1 MAITEECRAFLDSHF
16 KLDNYSGAKS
26 IPLSR
31 WPTLFEGPQSF
42 IADFNLLTVFEVPHS
57 FKDDFNLLHAT
68 QRRDELVRILQDPL
82 CKSVELEPG
91 PRDEA
96 ISELAMLDYFSIYKV
111 MDDRSQSPHFFETYF
126 GDYQVALPRSKFN
139 FEDQASW
146 PHANKYFCERLR
158 SSDWPDP
165 SLEATARG
173 TADGAA
179 RTVDL
184 NVDLTFPDDI
194 LIKSFKLWLESRRSD
209 AALIGNN
216 VKQKKK
222 FKDRDIATWNY
233 YRTLQYIHI
242 MCVQNF
248 FECELSSK
256 EFCEYLFRDR
266 IDRYHT
272 ARETEY
278 AKWAVDQRD
287 IMRTVIAHGD
297 MMMDLQNLL
306 ILDNTFED

>member
-16 KLDNYSGAKS
+16 KLDNYAGAES
-26 IPLSR
+26 IPLST
-31 WPTLFEGPQSF
+31 WPTL
-42 IADFNLLTVFEVPHS
+42 FEVPHS
-57 FKDDFNLLHAT
+57 FIGDFNLLTAT
-68 QRRDELVRILQDPL
+68 QRRDSLVRILQDPL

-91 PRDEA
+91 PLAEA

-126 GDYQVALPRSKFN
+126 NDYRVALPHSEFN

-158 SSDWPDP
+158 SSDWGDP
-165 SLEATARG
+165 ELEATARG
-173 TADGAA
+173 TVDAST
-179 RTVDL
+179 RSVDL

-194 LIKSFKLWLESRRSD
+194 LIKSFKLWLESRRIN

-216 VKQKKK
+216 VKKKKK
-222 FKDRDIATWNY
+222 FKGSDIVTWNY

-242 MCVQNF
+242 LCVQKV

-256 EFCEYLFRDR
+256 EFCEYLFRDK

-287 IMRTVIAHGD
+287 IMRTVKAHGD
-297 MMMDLQNLL
+297 MMMDFQNLL
-306 ILDNTFED
+306 ILENTYEDL

>member
-16 KLDNYSGAKS
+16 KLDNYAGAES
-26 IPLSR
+26 IPLST
-31 WPTLFEGPQSF
+31 WPTLFDVPHSF
-42 IADFNLLTVFEVPHS
+42 IDDFNLLT
-57 FKDDFNLLHAT
+57 AT
-68 QRRDELVRILQDPL
+68 QRGDSLVRILQDPL

-91 PRDEA
+91 PPNEA

-126 GDYQVALPRSKFN
+126 NNHRVALPQSEFN

-146 PHANKYFCERLR
+146 PRANKYFCERLK
-158 SSDWPDP
+158 SSEWGDP
-165 SLEATARG
+165 SLKATERDAGDALARS
-173 TADGAA
+173 
-179 RTVDL
+179 VDL
-184 NVDLTFPDDI
+184 NIDLTVPDDI
-194 LIKSFKLWLESRRSD
+194 LIKSFKLWLESRRIH
-209 AALIGNN
+209 AKTIGND
-216 VKQKKK
+216 VKKK
-222 FKDRDIATWNY
+222 NKFKASDVETWNH
-233 YRTLQYIHI
+233 YRTLQYTHI
-242 MCVQNF
+242 MCVQKF

-266 IDRYHT
+266 IDRYHN

-287 IMRTVIAHGD
+287 IMRTVKAHGD

-306 ILDNTFED
+306 ILENTFED